1 MITHFFILTFCNNLS
16 LNNTLFSIKTQKK
29 QRYRFSLIV
38 NELKSADDIPY
49 RATLL
54 AVVNCIIVVNE
65 EVKDRVTVRNEFIGK
80 FSTLST
86 LIFDFF
92 PFVWGGG
99 GGNIRFVL
107 RKYKLNSLK
116 LNHKHILL
124 H

>member
-1 MITHFFILTFCNNLS
+1 M
-16 LNNTLFSIKTQKK
+16 
-29 QRYRFSLIV
+29 

-54 AVVNCIIVVNE
+54 AVVNCIIVANE

-99 GGNIRFVL
+99 EEIFVL
-107 RKYKLNSLK
+107 Y
-116 LNHKHILL
+116 
-124 H
+124 